1 VQWHA
6 YEGAYHGF
14 DGTAP
19 VRLRKDVPNG
29 VNPGA
34 GVHVGGDRAARE
46 ASARR
51 LQQFLNDVWKLK
63 P

>member
-1 VQWHA
+1 VQLEL
-6 YEGAYHGF
+6 YEDAYHGF

-29 VNPGA
+29 VRPGQ
-34 GVHVGGDRAARE
+34 GVHVGAEPVARAA
-46 ASARR
+46 AALALKAF
-51 LQQFLNDVWKLK
+51 LQQQWKL